1 MKETISGTL
10 EKLLPQSRKW
20 LMERGYIVTD
30 GEGGELKWTEE
41 GLKWIIQ
48 LMPKP
53 KVNTR

>member
-41 GLKWIIQ
+41 GYRWLSG
-48 LMPKP
+48 LVKP
-53 KVNTR
+53 RLR